1 MRRPSRRVRSP
12 LALCGLAGLAG
23 SWLVLAIAPGCGN
36 DTCVILN
43 TSVASLEWTFTF
55 AVTGSESIGA
65 LRADIVVQA
74 CNGICDCDHDCGCGT
89 GCDCRAGF
97 SGEHTELDCEPL
109 VDATY
114 RGSLDDEGTAH
125 VELVAEE
132 AIVAPAEILKCQYSS
147 ATEPSPSDFR
157 IVVNEASGL
166 VSERLAESP
175 SIVVASIARAADG
188 DATRHR

>member
-1 MRRPSRRVRSP
+1 MDIEGAS
-12 LALCGLAGLAG
+12 GLDAGLAG
-23 SWLVLAIAPGCGN
+23 SLLVLAIAPGCGE

-43 TSVASLEWTFTF
+43 TSTTSLEWTVTF

-74 CNGICDCDHDCGCGT
+74 CNGICDCDHDDHDCGCGN
-89 GCDCRAGF
+89 GCDCRARF
-97 SGEHTELDCEPL
+97 TGEHAELDCEPL

-132 AIVAPAEILKCQYSS
+132 AIVAPADILKCQYSS
-147 ATEPSPSDFR
+147 ATEPCPWTF
-157 IVVNEASGL
+157 
-166 VSERLAESP
+166 ES
-175 SIVVASIARAADG
+175 S
-188 DATRHR
+188 